1 MSCLYSKYLC
11 YRPLY
16 QLDNTI
22 DFTTYISRIN
32 HYFCGGDEISGL
44 TQKNHQENFSGHSK
58 EYGKNI
64 GLKLIYCIY
73 QTLVEPLVTYG
84 SVIWWDKE
92 IKWIKVVWLVCII
105 TLGQSKGPM
114 ERLY

>member
-44 TQKNHQENFSGHSK
+44 TQKKPSRKFLWTLKRIWKKHWSQINLLHLPNLGRT
-58 EYGKNI
+58 I
-64 GLKLIYCIY
+64 GYVRLSY
-73 QTLVEPLVTYG
+73 LV
-84 SVIWWDKE
+84 
-92 IKWIKVVWLVCII
+92 
-105 TLGQSKGPM
+105 GQGN
-114 ERLY
+114 